1 MAEVDGRLVHRRGA
15 AMNIIEIFQSF
26 QTQEQAVQ
34 YLEKVR
40 WGGEPHCPYCGS
52 LHVGKHA
59 SGDRD
64 MSRWQCRDCSRAFAV
79 TVGTLFHG
87 THLPLR
93 NWFLVLALM
102 LNAKKSASAYQ
113 IARDL
118 GMRRPTVWSMMQRIR
133 TAMAADPAQER
144 LLHGIVEADETYV
157 GGKPRK
163 GNKRDDDTPSKRG
176 RGTSKVAV
184 IGAVERGGRVVARVA
199 NPGDLSARGI
209 GKFIARFIDPAG
221 TLLIT
226 DEYKGY
232 NRVSETMLHATIKHA
247 ERYADGETHTN
258 SIEGFWSLVKR
269 AWYGTHHHYSRKYM
283 PLYIAEACYKYNS
296 RRKATSFN
304 DSLRMFV
311 GAPA

>member
-1 MAEVDGRLVHRRGA
+1 
-15 AMNIIEIFQSF
+15 MNIIEIFQSF
-26 QTQEQAVQ
+26 QTQEQAIRH
-34 YLEKVR
+34 LEQVR
-40 WGGEPHCPYCGS
+40 WGGEPSCPYCGS
-52 LHVGKHA
+52 LAVGRHA

-64 MSRWQCRDCSRAFAV
+64 MARWQCRDCTRAFAV

-87 THLPLR
+87 THIPLR

-118 GMRRPTVWSMMQRIR
+118 GMRRATVWSIMHRVR
-133 TAMAADPAQER
+133 TAMAADPDQER

-163 GNKRDDDTPSKRG
+163 KNNRDDDTHNKRG
-176 RGTSKVAV
+176 RGTKKIPV

-199 NPGDLSARGI
+199 NPGDLSAKGI
-209 GKFIARFIDPAG
+209 GNFIARFIDSAG
-221 TLLIT
+221 TILIT

-232 NRVSETMLHATIKHA
+232 GRVHQTMLHAVICHKDA
-247 ERYADGETHTN
+247 YADGLIHTN
-258 SIEGFWSLVKR
+258 SIEGFWALVKR

-283 PLYIAEACYKYNS
+283 PLYIAEASYKYN
-296 RRKATSFN
+296 RRSSATAFN
-304 DSLRMFV
+304 DSMRMFV
-311 GAPA
+311 GAA